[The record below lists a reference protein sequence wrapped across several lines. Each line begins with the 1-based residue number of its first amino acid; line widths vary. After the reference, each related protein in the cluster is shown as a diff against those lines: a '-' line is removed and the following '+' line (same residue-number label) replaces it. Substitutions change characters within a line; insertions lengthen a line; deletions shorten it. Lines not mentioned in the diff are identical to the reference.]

1 MQKSTS
7 GFTLLEL
14 LIVIAI
20 IGILASVLTPNLLAA
35 RRKAYDTSTVA
46 FVRNTMVALETERET
61 VLGRLPSG
69 LSTDCSSVLGLQ
81 QPSSVDACAI
91 TYLTNSAGD
100 RVDYTIQADSV
111 SGKVVQ
117 WTGSELQVN

>member
-14 LIVIAI
+14 LIVIAVI
-20 IGILASVLTPNLLAA
+20 SVLAAVLIPNLLAA
-35 RRKAYDTSTVA
+35 RSKANDTSTIA
-46 FVRNTMVALETERET
+46 FVRNTMIALETERET

-69 LSTDCSSVLGLQ
+69 LSSDCSNVLGLQ

-91 TYLTNSAGD
+91 TYLTNALGD